1 MRTALTTA
9 FVLLAFI
16 PLTHAAEPT
25 PAPLWS
31 DGAPD
36 AKGDKPHDIP
46 DIAVYPVADEKSTGC
61 GVVVFPGGGY
71 GGLALSHEGRD
82 IARWLNERG
91 IVAFV
96 VRYRLGSK
104 GYRHPVMMHDGQ
116 RAVRWARHR
125 AKAHGVDPARL
136 GVWGFSAGGHLA
148 STVATHFDAGQ
159 ADAADPIDRVS
170 SRPDFAVL
178 AYPVI
183 TMDKTFTHMG
193 SRRNLLGNE
202 PSDDLVALMSN
213 EKQVTKDTPP
223 TFIFHTADD
232 QAVPVRN
239 AVEFYAS
246 CMRHG
251 VKAELHIYQHGR
263 HGGGLAARDPIL
275 RTWPDRLHDWMK
287 FNKFTTDAK

>member
-1 MRTALTTA
+1 MRLSLTTTLLVCALAATA
-9 FVLLAFI
+9 F
-16 PLTHAAEPT
+16 AADPK
-25 PAPLWS
+25 PVPLWPN
-31 DGAPD
+31 GAPE

-46 DIAVYPVADEKSTGC
+46 DITVYPVPADETTGC

-71 GGLALSHEGRD
+71 GGLALGHEGRD

-91 IVAFV
+91 IVAYV

-116 RAVRWARHR
+116 RAVRWARHH
-125 AKAHGVDPARL
+125 AKSHGVDPARL
-136 GVWGFSAGGHLA
+136 GVWGFSAGGHMA
-148 STVATHFDAGQ
+148 STVTTHFDSGQ
-159 ADAADPIDRVS
+159 PDATDPIDRVS

-183 TMDKTFTHMG
+183 TMDKAFTHMG

-202 PSDDLVALMSN
+202 PAGALIALMSN

-232 QAVPVRN
+232 PVVHVRN
-239 AVEFYAS
+239 AVEFYAA

-251 VKAELHIYQHGR
+251 VKAELHVYQHGR
-263 HGGGLAARDPIL
+263 HGVGLAARDPIL

-287 FNKFTTDAK
+287 LNKFTSDPK

>member
-263 HGGGLAARDPIL
+263 HGVGLAARDPIL